1 MAVLIEE
8 LKNPKGCY
16 GATIALGEFGPKAK
30 AAVPD
35 LTRLLADP
43 NVEMRMQAAFTLGKI
58 GPDAKSAVP
67 ALAKALGDSH
77 TPVQYGA
84 AFALGKIAVKDK
96 EAMAAL
102 AKLLDSQD
110 HLLKIASAWA
120 LAKMDPQDKARY
132 DSSIKTLADS
142 LKDEN
147 EHVRA
152 AAAQGLLDLN
162 PPRETLAPLIVDMM
176 AEKNPMV
183 RAHIADALASLGEAA
198 VPRLIKALD
207 RDDTKGLAV
216 EVARRLGPKAKDAVP
231 ALALKLKDPD
241 ADFRREVEFALA
253 AIGPDAKA
261 AVPALVDHLGTEEP
275 KVRYIACY
283 ALGKIGPAARD
294 AVPALQK
301 NLAGDDKF
309 LKAASV
315 WALLHIQPEDK
326 PLKVAAVP
334 LLIAGLKD
342 AQTDLAKEE
351 AAITLGNIGAPTAN
365 AAIPELEKLAKESE
379 SPKVREAAEGALKK
393 LKQTK

>member
-1 MAVLIEE
+1 
-8 LKNPKGCY
+8 
-16 GATIALGEFGPKAK
+16 
-30 AAVPD
+30 
-35 LTRLLADP
+35 
-43 NVEMRMQAAFTLGKI
+43 
-58 GPDAKSAVP
+58 
-67 ALAKALGDSH
+67 
-77 TPVQYGA
+77 
-84 AFALGKIAVKDK
+84 
-96 EAMAAL
+96 
-102 AKLLDSQD
+102 
-110 HLLKIASAWA
+110 
-120 LAKMDPQDKARY
+120 
-132 DSSIKTLADS
+132 
-142 LKDEN
+142 
-147 EHVRA
+147 
-152 AAAQGLLDLN
+152 
-162 PPRETLAPLIVDMM
+162 MM